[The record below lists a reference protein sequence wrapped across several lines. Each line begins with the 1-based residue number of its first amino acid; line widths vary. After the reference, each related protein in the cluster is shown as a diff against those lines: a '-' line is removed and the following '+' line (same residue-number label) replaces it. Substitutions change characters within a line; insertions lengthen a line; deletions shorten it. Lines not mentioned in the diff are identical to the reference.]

1 MARRIYIG
9 TGAARK
15 VKTAYIGSGNVARK
29 IVKGYVGV
37 GNQAKQFWP
46 IQYVW
51 NRYEVDSITKYR
63 DGLASRTS
71 DLYDQITGGAWP
83 YRPVLFNSYIFNT
96 ATGEYTGS
104 GGYWTPDYESK
115 SVSGYLIQPN
125 YKRGHVTHIQF
136 DQMWSSTGST
146 TYYLHIRDINS
157 IRLNIKKI
165 YKVHTLAKLNRKI
178 VLLIQIME
186 SLDHIGM
193 CIREKD
199 KILCSDFEI
208 GDFIWLREF
217 I

>member
-9 TGAARK
+9 TGTARK
-15 VKTAYIGSGNVARK
+15 VKAAYIGSGNVARK

-63 DGLASRTS
+63 DGLASYTS

-125 YKRGHVTHIQF
+125 YRRGHVTHIQF

-146 TYYLHIRDINS
+146 TYYLKYTGYQFNPTQYQE
-157 IRLNIKKI
+157 NIQGSYIGQVKSE
-165 YKVHTLAKLNRKI
+165 NRSAYPDNG
-178 VLLIQIME
+178 VSGSYWYVYQGE
-186 SLDHIGM
+186 G
-193 CIREKD
+193 
-199 KILCSDFEI
+199 
-208 GDFIWLREF
+208 
-217 I
+217 